1 MKKMKVSC
9 HHALFATVNK
19 FEVINFA
26 LNEVP
31 AIMEMLGLT
40 KEQWAIGGSVA
51 GMLYGIDFGRC
62 PHDVDI
68 IVPVG
73 LMKVIQNRVNHSVL
87 FSTANCTS
95 STDVEWG
102 TNHFAFRAIEGQV
115 IDIIEANDFYNE
127 EAKYAPCKSYSHRV
141 YNEVNVMSIKH
152 LYFAKRKYNRPKD
165 HEDIVKLKALYD
177 EFLALA
183 TPEPQ
188 QPVEGIALGDIDAL
202 ARLKAQ
208 MEGKE

>member
-1 MKKMKVSC
+1 MRKMNISC

-31 AIMEMLGLT
+31 VIMEMLGLT
-40 KEQWAIGGSVA
+40 KEQWAIGGSIA

-73 LMKVIQNRVNHSVL
+73 LIKVIQNRVNHSVL
-87 FSTANCTS
+87 FSTTNCTS
-95 STDVEWG
+95 STDIEWG

-127 EAKYAPCKSYSHRV
+127 EAKYAPCNSYHHRV

-152 LYFAKRKYNRPKD
+152 LYFAKKRYNRAKD
-165 HEDIVKLKALYD
+165 YDDVVKLKALYD

-188 QPVEGIALGDIDAL
+188 QSVESVSLGDIDAL

>member
-1 MKKMKVSC
+1 MRKMKESC
-9 HHALFATVNK
+9 HNALFATANK

-31 AIMEMLGLT
+31 AIMDMLGLT

-73 LMKVIQNRVNHSVL
+73 LMKIIQDRVNHSVL
-87 FSTANCTS
+87 FSTINCTS
-95 STDVEWG
+95 STDAEWG
-102 TNHFAFRAIEGQV
+102 TNHFAFRAIEGQI

-127 EAKYAPCKSYSHRV
+127 EAKYAPCKIYYHSM
-141 YNEVNVMSIKH
+141 YNEVNVMSINH
-152 LYFAKRKYNRPKD
+152 LYFAKKRYNRAKD
-165 HEDIVKLKALYD
+165 YDDVVKLKALYD

-188 QPVEGIALGDIDAL
+188 QPVEGVALSDIDTL

-208 MEGKE
+208 MEGKA

>member
-1 MKKMKVSC
+1 MRKMKTSC
-9 HHALFATVNK
+9 HNALFATIDK

-73 LMKVIQNRVNHSVL
+73 LMKVIQDRVNHSVL
-87 FSTANCTS
+87 FSTTNCTS

-102 TNHFAFRAIEGQV
+102 TNHFAFSAIEGQI
-115 IDIIEANDFYNE
+115 IDIIEDNDFYNE
-127 EAKYAPCKSYSHRV
+127 ETKYTPCKNYYHRA
-141 YNEVNVMSIKH
+141 YNEVNVMSIKK
-152 LYFAKRKYNRPKD
+152 LYFAKKRYNRAKD
-165 HEDIVKLKALYD
+165 YDDIVKLKALYD
-177 EFLALA
+177 KFLKLA
-183 TPEPQ
+183 MPEPQ
-188 QPVEGIALGDIDAL
+188 KSIESISLGDLDAL
-202 ARLKAQ
+202 AILKAQ
-208 MEGKE
+208 MEDKK

>member
-1 MKKMKVSC
+1 MRKMNVSC

-73 LMKVIQNRVNHSVL
+73 LMKVIQDRVNHSVL
-87 FSTANCTS
+87 FSTTNCTS

-127 EAKYAPCKSYSHRV
+127 EAKYAPCNSFHHRV

-152 LYFAKRKYNRPKD
+152 LYFAKKRYNRAKD
-165 HEDIVKLKALYD
+165 YDDVVKLKALYD
-177 EFLALA
+177 GFLALA

-188 QPVEGIALGDIDAL
+188 QPEGVAPGYMDAL
-202 ARLKAQ
+202 ARLNAQ

>member
-1 MKKMKVSC
+1 MRKMKVSC
-9 HHALFATVNK
+9 HHALFATVHK

-31 AIMEMLGLT
+31 AIMNMLGLT

-73 LMKVIQNRVNHSVL
+73 LMKIIKDRVNHSVL
-87 FSTANCTS
+87 FSTINCTS

-102 TNHFAFRAIEGQV
+102 TNHFAFRAIEGQT

-127 EAKYAPCKSYSHRV
+127 EAKYAPYKNYYHSM
-141 YNEVNVMSIKH
+141 YNEVNVMSINH
-152 LYFAKRKYNRPKD
+152 LYFAKKRYNRAKD
-165 HEDIVKLKALYD
+165 YDDVVKLKALYD

-188 QPVEGIALGDIDAL
+188 QPEGVALGDIDAL